1 MNAPTPIT
9 QLQQAAAQAAGRVL
23 RREGTRLAC
32 PHCDAPS
39 ERCEKPEELSDAE
52 RAENGIEQD
61 AIYRCTNYECGHC
74 FKVNITPVRR
84 LRMGLVPNPAVDLP
98 MSMHIR
104 ELEKYN
110 IMPGSVLG
118 LHFPR
123 SKSKAD
129 IHKKTA
135 SDNGERMTC
144 IDCHADAVIRTS
156 WQMSALMR
164 ETTYHCTNECCKGVF
179 VAYVEI
185 VCTISPSGIPRVN
198 VQLPLSGHINRESLG
213 IVLGSADAYEYTP
226 RRTYPP
232 ANGDLFAGDRPA
244 GTSS

>member
-1 MNAPTPIT
+1 
-9 QLQQAAAQAAGRVL
+9 
-23 RREGTRLAC
+23 
-32 PHCDAPS
+32 
-39 ERCEKPEELSDAE
+39 
-52 RAENGIEQD
+52 
-61 AIYRCTNYECGHC
+61 
-74 FKVNITPVRR
+74 
-84 LRMGLVPNPAVDLP
+84 

-123 SKSKAD
+123 SKSKAY

-156 WQMSALMR
+156 WQMSPLMR

-213 IVLGSADAYEYTP
+213 IVLGSADAYQYTP